1 MKIGITGA
9 RGFIGSHIA
18 KSLRVI
24 KGVKVFSYDL
34 PESNLLDVTAL
45 SRFVKGKDV
54 IIHAGAVNRGT
65 DTDVIAGT
73 VVATY
78 NLISVIGKLK
88 HKPKI
93 IFLSS
98 VQAETET
105 LYGISKKLAETM
117 LADFAKTC
125 DVQVS
130 IFRVANVFGEGCRPF
145 YNSVVATFCYQLAR
159 GESVEVNPS
168 SKRFNFVY
176 VNDLVSE
183 IVKNATSSKKTPFY
197 FKRVISKNELTIS
210 ELAASLKRI
219 AASKGKGLKSK
230 LEKDLYRT
238 YLSHK
243 ESK

>member
-9 RGFIGSHIA
+9 RGFIGSHISE
-18 KSLRVI
+18 SLRAQ

-34 PESNLLDVTAL
+34 PESDLLDEAAL
-45 SRFVKGKDV
+45 ARFVKGKDV
-54 IIHAGAVNRGT
+54 VIHAGAINRGS
-65 DTDVIAGT
+65 DTEVIAGT

-78 NLISVIGKLK
+78 NLISAVKKLK

-105 LYGISKKLAETM
+105 LYGVSKKLAETM

-125 DVQVS
+125 DGQVS

-159 GESVEVNPS
+159 GESVAVNPGD
-168 SKRFNFVY
+168 KRFNFVY
-176 VNDLVSE
+176 VRELVSE
-183 IVKNATSSKKTPFY
+183 IVKNALSTKKMPFY
-197 FKRVISKNELTIS
+197 FKRVVSKNELTIS

-219 AASKGKGLKSK
+219 AASKGKGLRTKF
-230 LEKDLYRT
+230 EKDLYKT

-243 ESK
+243 ETK